1 MKETEIEAL
10 EKRVA
15 ALEKGMAEL
24 LNAPPPA
31 TGWKDWRIAV
41 GTVNRTDLAEEVDA
55 AAREIREAD
64 RRETRL

>member
-24 LNAPPPA
+24 RRAPASAPVV
-31 TGWKDWRIAV
+31 GWKGWRI
-41 GTVNRTDLAEEVDA
+41 E
-55 AAREIREAD
+55 
-64 RRETRL
+64 